1 MIQSAAADEAQ
12 YHESLVA
19 PAFVLAKSAR
29 RRVAIL
35 GGGEG
40 ATLLEVLR
48 FAEVERCVMVDIDPE
63 LVALCREHLP
73 AWSDG
78 AFADPRAELRCEDA
92 LSFLQDAASSG
103 ERFDLILCD
112 LPDAE
117 AGTPLAQLY
126 ATSFFALLAS
136 CLAPGGLYARH
147 VGSFQM
153 APPVLDPAAIVSA
166 AAPCFAGV
174 WAYSCFI
181 PSFAAEWVFAVASR
195 DEELPLLTA
204 AEVDARLA
212 RRRQRPCRTYDGVTH
227 HRLFSLPKPMRQ
239 ALGNPKASA
248 PR

>member
-1 MIQSAAADEAQ
+1 MRLRNVSACAVSLALAGCAKPPPPPSVTEPPRLAAEDSCATTTPLPPLPAPPVADPFRLTHAAAMMMTVD
-12 YHESLVA
+12 
-19 PAFVLAKSAR
+19 
-29 RRVAIL
+29 
-35 GGGEG
+35 GG
-40 ATLLEVLR
+40 
-48 FAEVERCVMVDIDPE
+48 
-63 LVALCREHLP
+63 
-73 AWSDG
+73 
-78 AFADPRAELRCEDA
+78 PRAIT
-92 LSFLQDAASSG
+92 F
-103 ERFDLILCD
+103 LCD

-212 RRRQRPCRTYDGVTH
+212 RRRQRP
-227 HRLFSLPKPMRQ
+227 
-239 ALGNPKASA
+239 
-248 PR
+248 